1 MFSISNLEYKIFHNQ
16 ECFESEEMADFTNN
30 KSVRQSKNL
39 HKNENEENN
48 KALINQGL
56 SLEALEL
63 KIEY

>member
-1 MFSISNLEYKIFHNQ
+1 
-16 ECFESEEMADFTNN
+16 MADFTNN

-39 HKNENEENN
+39 HKNENEEYN

>member
-1 MFSISNLEYKIFHNQ
+1 
-16 ECFESEEMADFTNN
+16 MADFTNN